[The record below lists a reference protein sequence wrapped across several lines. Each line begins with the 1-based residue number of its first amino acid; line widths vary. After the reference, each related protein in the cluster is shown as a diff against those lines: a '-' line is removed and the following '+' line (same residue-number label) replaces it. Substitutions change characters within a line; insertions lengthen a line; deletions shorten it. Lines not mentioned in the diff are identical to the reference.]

1 MKKKSIALL
10 LAICFMCVCF
20 LSSCDQEIAIQPP
33 ITDEQLR
40 SMPLYALNTN
50 RTACIHLPNMPQYYK
65 PEDNVAGK
73 ITFVEEYKGTE
84 IEYYGE
90 TFTIN
95 SFCYYNSTDYLSSFY
110 YPEEKIAMIRLN
122 ECGTLKYDSVT
133 KEPLEFYYFGKNGYY
148 EPYDISDS
156 PIEKED
162 VRARC
167 ELFVEDVLNDKYEKG
182 IDLDNYELEMGPFLA
197 GEHYFKYSFNGVLIH
212 TIRFRL
218 SSNGNVVEWTCH
230 PVPSKDV
237 ISRIPNISKEQ
248 LEELVISTCTE
259 QYAKMGESV
268 VASFPEGEA
277 VLPHVI
283 LIYNAPLGGYMIQI
297 QGRIVL
303 EYSNGVKENKQ
314 FVFAM
319 PLINE

>member
-1 MKKKSIALL
+1 
-10 LAICFMCVCF
+10 
-20 LSSCDQEIAIQPP
+20 IAIQPP

-40 SMPLYALNTN
+40 SMPLYALNTSY
-50 RTACIHLPNMPQYYK
+50 AHYIHLPDMPQYYW
-65 PEDNVAGK
+65 PELGDPAHRPY
-73 ITFVEEYKGTE
+73 VEECNGTE

-90 TFTIN
+90 TYTIN
-95 SFCYYNSTDYLSSFY
+95 SFVYYNSTDFLSSFY
-110 YPEEKIAMIRLN
+110 YADEKKLIGFKSRDH
-122 ECGTLKYDSVT
+122 GTLKYDSVT
-133 KEPLEFYYFGKNGYY
+133 KEPLEMKYFKNY

-156 PIEKED
+156 DIEMED
-162 VRARC
+162 VKARI

-182 IDLDNYELEMGPFLA
+182 IDLDNYEFEMDSSASGIHFLNY
-197 GEHYFKYSFNGVLIH
+197 YFNDVLIH
-212 TIRFRL
+212 TIRIYL
-218 SSNGNVVEWTCH
+218 SETGNVKAWTCH

-297 QGRIVL
+297 SGRILL
-303 EYSNGVKENKQ
+303 EHSNGVKENKQ
-314 FVFAM
+314 FDFAM
-319 PLINE
+319 PLMNE